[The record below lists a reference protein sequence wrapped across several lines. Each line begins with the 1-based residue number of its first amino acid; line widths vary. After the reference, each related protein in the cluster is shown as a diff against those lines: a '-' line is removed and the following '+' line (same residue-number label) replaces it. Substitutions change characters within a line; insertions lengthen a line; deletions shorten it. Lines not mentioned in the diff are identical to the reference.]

1 MLRRTGK
8 PRLSAPLVLCV
19 ANVLLAQQP
28 PTFTATSS
36 IVAIPCSVVDESGN
50 PVTGLTLNDFEL
62 YVDGVR
68 RRVDS
73 LWNDT
78 DRPLLLGVVN
88 DISRSQATR
97 TVAKERDIERLLEQ
111 VIHGADRAFVVS
123 VNDRVLLKSDVSRGR
138 FGLRYAFLPIEGE
151 PLGAQCGDAVGI
163 DGRLH
168 PACGGTAL
176 WNAIY
181 ESAHLKLASPS
192 VNKVLVVLSD
202 GNDTGSTHS
211 FAESLEEMKRT
222 GAVVYAVLYPDEM
235 GAASSDELQRL
246 SEETG
251 GQSFAFQGSGL
262 DPVLS
267 KLATTVRTRYILG
280 FIPDPTANDGKVH
293 ALRVTVRRSGVVV
306 RARSEYSAP

>member
-1 MLRRTGK
+1 M
-8 PRLSAPLVLCV
+8 
-19 ANVLLAQQP
+19 
-28 PTFTATSS
+28 
-36 IVAIPCSVVDESGN
+36 
-50 PVTGLTLNDFEL
+50 
-62 YVDGVR
+62 
-68 RRVDS
+68 
-73 LWNDT
+73 
-78 DRPLLLGVVN
+78 
-88 DISRSQATR
+88 
-97 TVAKERDIERLLEQ
+97 
-111 VIHGADRAFVVS
+111 
-123 VNDRVLLKSDVSRGR
+123 
-138 FGLRYAFLPIEGE
+138 
-151 PLGAQCGDAVGI
+151 
-163 DGRLH
+163 
-168 PACGGTAL
+168 
-176 WNAIY
+176 
-181 ESAHLKLASPS
+181 ASPS